1 MSMSDVLPAVLP
13 SGSREKTPFLS
24 SVRNNAKVSVS
35 QMRGNQGPVTSIA
48 NVGRGVASATSSINR
63 PAQDSSGQKSDDLR
77 YAYVQRM
84 IKAKKEKEAR
94 AAKFAGKPVAGKG
107 VAAASK
113 PPTTKEAFQKKFT
126 LKMGTGVTF
135 HRGLRG
141 GLDKTLKRLIRMNRV
156 TFKNISPKDREF
168 ISGII
173 AKHAQNR
180 TTGAGYGWSD
190 KRNMKMEVELARRT
204 GKISFE
210 DMKDFKRMIDLLT

>member
-1 MSMSDVLPAVLP
+1 MPGVLPSILP
-13 SGSREKTPFLS
+13 SGSRENTPFLS
-24 SVRNNAKVSVS
+24 SSRSQAKVSVS
-35 QMRGNQGPVTSIA
+35 QGSQRPVTSIA
-48 NVGRGVASATSSINR
+48 NVGRGAASAVSSINR
-63 PAQDSSGQKSDDLR
+63 PAADSSGQKSDDLR

-84 IKAKKEKEAR
+84 IKARKEKEAR
-94 AAKFAGKPVAGKG
+94 VAKFAGKPVAGQKATATG
-107 VAAASK
+107 SK
-113 PPTTKEAFQKKFT
+113 LPTSKEAMQKKFT

-141 GLDKTLKRLIRMNRV
+141 GLDKTLKKLIRINRV

-173 AKHAQNR
+173 AKHAQSR

>member
-1 MSMSDVLPAVLP
+1 MANLPAVLP
-13 SGSREKTPFLS
+13 SAGREKTPFLS
-24 SVRNNAKVSVS
+24 SSRSQAKVSVS
-35 QMRGNQGPVTSIA
+35 QVRGDQGPVTSIA
-48 NVGRGVASATSSINR
+48 NVGRGATSAMSSINR
-63 PAQDSSGQKSDDLR
+63 PAQDGSGQKSDDLR

-84 IKAKKEKEAR
+84 IKARKEKEAR
-94 AAKFAGKPVAGKG
+94 AAKFAGKPVAG
-107 VAAASK
+107 AAGSK
-113 PPTTKEAFQKKFT
+113 PPTAKELMQKKFT

-210 DMKDFKRMIDLLT
+210 DMKDFKRMIDLLA